1 MLTTRMGSF
10 ALVLIVALSAPT
22 LAQQMMRVHVDATD
36 LPRKL
41 LRSTLEFDAMGDTV
55 AMLYPEWI
63 PGIHAPRGPLQNLAG
78 FVPRDADGSVLRW
91 ERDWSNMYRLL
102 VLRDEGQRSKLT
114 LDFI

>member
-55 AMLYPEWI
+55 ALLYPEWI
-63 PGIHAPRGPLQNLAG
+63 PGIHSRAQGDRCRTWPASCPAMPTARCCAG
-78 FVPRDADGSVLRW
+78 SGTGRTCIVCWYCATRASG
-91 ERDWSNMYRLL
+91 
-102 VLRDEGQRSKLT
+102 RS
-114 LDFI
+114 